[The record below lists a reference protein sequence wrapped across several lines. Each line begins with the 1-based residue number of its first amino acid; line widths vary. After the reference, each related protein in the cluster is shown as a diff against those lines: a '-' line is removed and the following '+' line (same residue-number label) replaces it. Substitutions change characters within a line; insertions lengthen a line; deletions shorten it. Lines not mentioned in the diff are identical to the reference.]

1 LVNLL
6 GKGLIENK
14 RFLFMVNLTL
24 EQAMKFVKEENP
36 SLSYEEIRVEALRMI
51 EVSNQNMNDA
61 MLKE

>member
-1 LVNLL
+1 
-6 GKGLIENK
+6 
-14 RFLFMVNLTL
+14 MVNLTL